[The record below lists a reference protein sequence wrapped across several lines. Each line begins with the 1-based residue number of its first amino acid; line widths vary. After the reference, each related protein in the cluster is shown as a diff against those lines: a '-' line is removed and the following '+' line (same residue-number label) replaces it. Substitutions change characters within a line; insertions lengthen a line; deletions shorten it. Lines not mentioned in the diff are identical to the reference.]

1 MFLVWYVNSKPMI
14 YQESQVLLEAL
25 NSDSL
30 IGCAHLNQLSLQEST
45 SILPKAYTYLVSFP
59 PQPSQ
64 MSFTRMLVICISI
77 LDYYS

>member
-1 MFLVWYVNSKPMI
+1 MFVVWCVNSKSMV
-14 YQESQVLLEAL
+14 YQQSQVLLEAS

-30 IGCAHLNQLSLQEST
+30 IGCAHLNELSLQEST
-45 SILPKAYTYLVSFP
+45 SILSKAYTHLVSFP

-64 MSFTRMLVICISI
+64 MSFTRMLVVCISI